1 MALTQRLEFRQ
12 SQSLVMTP
20 QLMQAIKLLQLSNL
34 DLATFVEDELERNPL
49 LERASD
55 GNDPPVAG
63 EALPERAEFSG
74 HDETGSA
81 GDADSGFEPSDFS
94 DHGGGDG
101 FEAAPDEWMNREL
114 GTRAEI
120 EQTLD
125 TGLDNVFS
133 EEPAEAAARTA
144 QDAAPTAY
152 TEWGGGASN
161 DDSYNLEAFVAAEET
176 LAGHLAEQLAM
187 AFAGPAQRMIGQY
200 LIDLVDEAGYLP
212 PDLGGVCERLGASQ
226 EAVDEVLAVLQKFD
240 PPGICARNLSE
251 CLAIQL
257 REQNRYDPAMQA
269 LVEHLDMLA
278 KRDIAN
284 LRKIC
289 GVDDEDLADMI
300 GEIRRL
306 DPKPG
311 LKFGSARMQTV
322 VPDVYVRPGPDGGW
336 HVELNSDT
344 LPRVLVNQVYYSELS
359 KTIRK
364 DGDKSYFTDCLQ
376 NATWLVRALDQRAR
390 TILKVATEIVRQQDG
405 FFTQG
410 VAHLRPL
417 NLKAVAD
424 AIQMHESTVSRVTA
438 NKYMATNRGSFEL
451 KYFFTA
457 SIASADGGEA
467 HSAEAVRHHI
477 RQLIDGE
484 SPSAIL
490 SDDTIVERLRE
501 SGIDIARRTV
511 AKYREAMRIPS
522 SVQRRRDKQSMLG
535 NALTAPAT
543 PSDRILSD
551 RTTSADRSRD
561 IAPA

>member
-34 DLATFVEDELERNPL
+34 DLVAFVEDEIEKNPL
-49 LERASD
+49 LDRASD
-55 GNDPPVAG
+55 KAEPPVAG
-63 EALPERAEFSG
+63 EAGSDRGESPGEEF
-74 HDETGSA
+74 A
-81 GDADSGFEPSDFS
+81 
-94 DHGGGDG
+94 GGGDG
-101 FEAAPDEWMNREL
+101 GFAEASDFGDGGGAAAGAFEPGTEDWMHRDL
-114 GTRAEI
+114 GSHREI

-125 TGLDNVFS
+125 TGMENVFP
-133 EEPAEAAARTA
+133 EEPAEAAARVA
-144 QDAAPTAY
+144 QDAAPSSY
-152 TEWGGGASN
+152 TEWGGGSSS
-161 DDSYNLEAFVAAEET
+161 DEGYNLEAFVAAESS
-176 LAGHLAEQLAM
+176 LADHLAEQLAV
-187 AFAGPAQRMIGQY
+187 AVTVPSDRMIGQY
-200 LIDLVDEAGYLP
+200 LIDLVDDAGYLP
-212 PDLGGVCERLGASQ
+212 ADLTEVADKLGAD
-226 EAVDEVLAVLQKFD
+226 ADEVEAIVQVLQSLD
-240 PPGICARNLSE
+240 PPGICARSLSE

-257 REQNRYDPAMQA
+257 RERDRYDPAMQA
-269 LVEHLDMLA
+269 LVEHLDLLA
-278 KRDIAN
+278 KRDVAG

-289 GVDDEDLADMI
+289 GVDDEDIADMI
-300 GEIRRL
+300 AEIRHL

-311 LKFGSARMQTV
+311 LKFGTTRMQTV
-322 VPDVYVRPGPDGGW
+322 VPDVFVRPGPDGGW
-336 HVELNSDT
+336 LVELNSDT
-344 LPRVLVNQVYYSELS
+344 LPRVLVNQTYYSELS

-364 DGDKSYFTDCLQ
+364 DGDKSYFSDCLQ

-405 FFTQG
+405 FFTHG

-438 NKYMATNRGSFEL
+438 NKYMATNRGTFEL

-477 RQLIDGE
+477 RQLIDSE
-484 SPSAIL
+484 LPSVIL
-490 SDDTIVERLRE
+490 SDDTIVDRLRDA
-501 SGIDIARRTV
+501 GIDIARRTV

-535 NALTAPAT
+535 TTPAGT
-543 PSDRILSD
+543 
-551 RTTSADRSRD
+551 DRSRD
-561 IAPA
+561 TAPA

>member
-34 DLATFVEDELERNPL
+34 DLATFVEDELEKNPL
-49 LERASD
+49 LDRATD
-55 GNDPPVAG
+55 TPEAPVAG
-63 EALPERAEFSG
+63 EAMERGDGSGDEFGGGESG
-74 HDETGSA
+74 SEGSDYA
-81 GDADSGFEPSDFS
+81 ASDSFEP
-94 DHGGGDG
+94 GA
-101 FEAAPDEWMNREL
+101 EEWMQRDL
-114 GTRAEI
+114 GSRSDI

-125 TGLDNVFS
+125 TGMENVFP
-133 EEPAEAAARTA
+133 EEPAEAAARAA
-144 QDAAPTAY
+144 QDVAPASY
-152 TEWGGGASN
+152 TEWGGGASS
-161 DDSYNLEAFVAAEET
+161 DEGYNLEAFVAAESS
-176 LAGHLAEQLAM
+176 LADHLAEQLAV
-187 AFAGPAQRMIGQY
+187 ALTGPSQRMIGQY
-200 LIDLVDEAGYLP
+200 LIDLVDDAGYLP
-212 PDLGGVCERLGASQ
+212 ADLGDAAERLGTTPAEV
-226 EAVDEVLAVLQKFD
+226 EAVVAVLQTFD
-240 PPGICARNLSE
+240 PPGICARSLAE

-257 REQNRYDPAMQA
+257 RELDRYDPAMQA
-269 LVEHLDMLA
+269 LIEHLDLLA
-278 KRDIAN
+278 RRDIAG

-300 GEIRRL
+300 GEIRHL

-311 LKFGSARMQTV
+311 LKFGTSRVQTV
-322 VPDVYVRPGPDGGW
+322 VPDVFVRPGPDGGW
-336 HVELNSDT
+336 LVELNSDT
-344 LPRVLVNQVYYSELS
+344 LPKVLVNQSYYSELS

-364 DGDKSYFTDCLQ
+364 DGDKSYFSDCLQ

-405 FFTQG
+405 FFTHG

-438 NKYMATNRGSFEL
+438 NKYMATNRGTFEL

-484 SPSAIL
+484 EPSAIL
-490 SDDTIVERLRE
+490 SDDTIVEKLRE
-501 SGIDIARRTV
+501 AGIDIARRTV

-522 SVQRRRDKQSMLG
+522 SVQRRRDKQSVLG
-535 NALTAPAT
+535 SALSA
-543 PSDRILSD
+543 
-551 RTTSADRSRD
+551 ADRSRD
-561 IAPA
+561 TAPA